1 MNAAAITLISV
12 IGTGL
17 ISTFLIFIRMIFGLI
32 NNLSD
37 QLVGIR
43 TEMHN
48 GFRDHGERLA
58 RIEVTAIGQGERLAR
73 IETKLDIDSEQPGG

>member
-17 ISTFLIFIRMIFGLI
+17 ISTFLVFIRMIFGLI

-48 GFRDHGERLA
+48 GFREHS
-58 RIEVTAIGQGERLAR
+58 ERLAR
-73 IETKLDIDSEQPGG
+73 IETKLDINPPAEAA